1 MTSSKILVVF
11 LSLQLT
17 FPSQLLAQ
25 PSTPEISELESQ
37 IAGIDN
43 MVSFARKLRAKLNR
57 QAFEFDPL
65 LDSLDY
71 DSDSIIQFV
80 KTSVAFEQYPG
91 VLRGPGGTLQ
101 GLAGNALDQS
111 VLLAK
116 LLRDAGFDARIAKA
130 DLTSDQARQVLK
142 QMYGAI
148 IAPPPIGEKKALL
161 AVFEESGI
169 TGSEPLTEEQITEF
183 ESFVALTPS
192 PQSSP
197 IYKSVL
203 KNRDRIVQNLDS
215 AGLKLSQTSADNELM
230 EEAREY
236 FWVQFKDSA
245 AQSWSDVHPVFAG
258 DSPMGALDPAEVFSD
273 SIPEQYQHRLR
284 FEVMI
289 EKKEGNKLVT
299 VPITNPWERPVANLN
314 GIPITFANMPDSLLS
329 PQVSSLTLTEALE
342 KATSFVPVM
351 EYAMA
356 SGASFFDL
364 NGVLI
369 EPTAAANQAAGVFK
383 EVGGGFMEGIRAIGG
398 DSQLPVL
405 TAQILVFTLIS
416 PGGEEKE
423 FRRTTFDRIGP
434 AARANGNLPSLE
446 PTKAA
451 DIKPIMQRYSFMVAT
466 GRTQRA
472 FAMDFA
478 AGQLIESQAAIQ
490 AALSPPDGQTGQ
502 NDKANSGSGK
512 MSGAWAGFPTL
523 LTEFDRAESLS
534 PDHRIYRSGAGLIIH
549 RDGLAAESGGMEAVD
564 IVTHPRRAIRL
575 SDQLVRSDAQTV
587 MLAGLWETESEGVF
601 LRAGETADNIDNTE
615 NAFKWAGENQAQIV
629 VVAPGQEDK
638 LPKLSPDTLA
648 AVRAD
653 MSRGYA
659 VMIPDREPAAGKSGW
674 WRVSLGTGETLGQF
688 GDGRGQEVAEE
699 LFTQN
704 IAYAVSGAFL
714 AYGLHGCATSGQST
728 GNQACCVAVNLLFF
742 AMGPVLGGTGLQSVV
757 FDIATSQNSNVCNL

>member
-1 MTSSKILVVF
+1 MTTSGILTILF
-11 LSLQLT
+11 SLLLA
-17 FPSQLLAQ
+17 FPPQLLAQ
-25 PSTPEISELESQ
+25 LSPPSNTELESQ
-37 IAGIDN
+37 TAGIDKL
-43 MVSFARKLRAKLNR
+43 VSFARKIRMNLNR

-71 DSDSIIQFV
+71 DSDLIIEFV

-116 LLRDAGFDARIAKA
+116 LLRDAGYDARIAKT
-130 DLTSDQARQVLK
+130 DLTSEQARQVLR
-142 QMYGAI
+142 QMLG
-148 IAPPPIGEKKALL
+148 PMNTLPPIGDKKALL
-161 AVFEESGI
+161 AVFEQSGI
-169 TGSEPLTEEQITEF
+169 AGSEPLTEEQILEF
-183 ESFVALTPS
+183 ESFIALSPN

-197 IYKSVL
+197 FYTAVL
-203 KNRDRIVQNLDS
+203 KNRDRIVQGLDA
-215 AGLKLSQTSADNELM
+215 AGLSLSQASTDNELV
-230 EEAREY
+230 EEAKQY

-245 AQSWSDVHPVFAG
+245 AQPWSDVHPVFA
-258 DSPMGALDPAEVFSD
+258 DESLMGTLDPTEVFSD
-273 SIPEQYQHRLR
+273 SIPQRYQHRLR
-284 FEVMI
+284 FEVLI

-299 VPITNPWERPVANLN
+299 IPITKPWERPVANLN
-314 GIPITFANMPDSLLS
+314 GVPITFANMPDSLLS
-329 PQVSSLTLTEALE
+329 PQVPSLTLMEALE

-351 EYAMA
+351 GYELA

-369 EPTAAANQAAGVFK
+369 DPMAATNQAAGVFK
-383 EVGGGFMEGIRAIGG
+383 EVGEGFMEGIRAIGG
-398 DSQLPVL
+398 DSMLPVL

-416 PGGEEKE
+416 PGGEERE

-434 AARANGNLPSLE
+434 AARANGSLPSLE
-446 PTKAA
+446 PTTAA
-451 DIKPIMQRYSFMVAT
+451 DIKTIMQRYSFMVAT
-466 GRTQRA
+466 GRIQRA
-472 FAMDFA
+472 YAMDFA
-478 AGQLIESQAAIQ
+478 AKQLIESQATIE
-490 AALSPPDGQTGQ
+490 AALSPLDKHAARNG
-502 NDKANSGSGK
+502 KANSGSSK
-512 MSGAWAGFPTL
+512 MSGEWAGFPTL

-534 PDHRIYRSGAGLIIH
+534 LDHRIYRSGTGLIIH
-549 RDGLAAESGGMEAVD
+549 RDGLAAGSGGMEAVD

-575 SDQLVRSDAQTV
+575 NDQLVRSDAMAV
-587 MLAGLWETESEGVF
+587 MLAGLWETETEGVF
-601 LRAGETADNIDNTE
+601 LGAGEAADNTGNTK
-615 NAFKWAGENQAQIV
+615 NAFKWAAANQAQIV

-638 LPKLSPDTLA
+638 LPKLSADTLA

-653 MSRGYA
+653 MRRGYA

-674 WRVSLGTGETLGQF
+674 WRISLGTGETLGQF
-688 GDGRGQEVAEE
+688 GDGRGQVLAEE